1 MADGRCL
8 NADILASLLL
18 GNNEAF
24 AKEVVDLT
32 NELNSIKAIY
42 KDDKMIKNA
51 EKQIN
56 LRLNWIVWAR
66 ILYWDAWDV
75 AKQTL
80 LKKVRNKWWTIW
92 EWARLLDM
100 IDWISLQNLD
110 EYAGLLFQKWDDI
123 RTAQGAID
131 EFKESVSNY
140 VAAESWLKDN
150 YWIKLWSKNVSKEEK
165 AQALWEWWKSELKK
179 VKEWWTPTWIITPDE
194 QWKHIERL
202 SWIKQKERETLF
214 NNYVL
219 WRIFLWEDDD
229 VVKAFVNVAKKFDNT
244 MPKLTLAN
252 INRINSINTLINRVY
267 TNALDLA
274 KSKPLRDALKVRLI
288 QLIQSKD
295 WEIPAAGIRNAIN
308 VINTMMFADAWLSF
322 STTLKYSNV
331 GEAVRQIL
339 VDDKWVSRVSPDTS
353 NETIFKE
360 LKKLL
365 EREKLSLW
373 DARNP
378 KQVEAFGT
386 KLSGEE
392 LLKILYSAS
401 WDEEV
406 KAAIELKWYVSDEI
420 ILDFAK
426 AKLFGLD
433 AKKWEKN
440 IKDVIKKF
448 TKPYDASQVS
458 TIAFK
463 ATSWVPVN
471 PSNANNIIYVNFN
484 QADNAL
490 NLDIENQTLLSR
502 ARFNDSLADLYT
514 LTITKDT
521 IPSYDISEWVDS
533 MSDDVLKNLEYIVI
547 PNSNR
552 ANNFRLKEL
561 KERMENLW
569 NKDYQIIFPRSRQ
582 SGQYF
587 VDADWRLKFKTT
599 DEKLFNEMSNKLAIE
614 SLNTSTVNLV
624 ENTEANR
631 ISEKLTNLQKK
642 QALNDA
648 ALEFFREY
656 MWTSAKWLSDEQVVT
671 KLSNMTWV
679 PINADWG
686 MDWGLT
692 QRVLFNNYTASGKY
706 TKDIV
711 TADQIVAIEDM
722 IRNYSDDEL
731 ISAVKQ
737 LWFTVNDNTA
747 RRNISVIREAYVN
760 LRTTWD
766 LTEYIWYKWVLNWLA
781 NKNVA
786 TDIWTTNFKNILAS
800 DNPKEQLAVYLY
812 WDRQLSEAE
821 LKSIDDYLADIMDSY
836 IAKLADNLTKNWYM
850 MPMVNPRK
858 AVMNYL
864 KDKLSISDEFIQSFA
879 YKNGLDED
887 YNVIKQIFDDNS
899 PSEIEVEWLINED
912 TLIALRTENNGT
924 LVRELK
930 PEERFLP
937 ATYNSYTAV
946 MDQMN
951 IPREVLQQTTR
962 ETTRITADE
971 TKEILKRFFTD
982 EELEWVSVNFYD
994 DLIDWI
1000 WEWRYTSDWMRRALD
1015 FVRNPEEVTPYHES
1029 VHMYIDMFLT
1039 KEEKEKLFDEVYRKN
1054 KKAISKFITE
1064 NWYKVEDT
1072 RQAAEEWIAE
1082 NFIKFVKW
1090 QDVKLNKD
1098 TKNWFQRLW
1107 NTIKSWFNKVP
1118 EEKLDS
1124 LNQFYS
1130 DVYNRVR
1137 PNEAIVW
1144 EWNVN
1149 IYRRWD
1155 YWYIWNHWS
1164 PYSFEEFST
1173 EFKWTWE
1180 WWDAHWAWIY
1190 IAARKWTAEK
1200 YAWYGWDRQW
1210 WFQNMTKDYL
1220 ESTDESDFME
1230 WIYDRELIRR
1240 NMATNVLD
1248 DMIYENKSFK
1258 EAIEEETEWVES
1270 SLRWASRDDLRE
1282 ILNKRLDALREF
1294 KEEDFKLWPETH
1306 HLYEV
1311 EIPAPKE
1318 ANTPSWTNYLQEDW
1332 RYDMNVVNEIINKAR
1347 KSKDWINDKWAMHYI
1362 EMWRTY
1368 WPWNMPAWR
1377 HIYLALE
1384 NWFWNSTTKA
1394 SNFLEWLWYD
1404 WIHYIWQN
1412 DWECWL
1418 VFNADNTYIVSHRS
1432 YRMAWTRW
1440 EIWNP
1445 SLTEDQ
1451 IIKDILTK
1459 YENAVE
1465 QHIKN
1470 GTMTVKVAQDLKQQA
1485 SYALNVASQ
1494 DLILSRYGSLLSA
1507 SDREW
1512 LLWMWFNLKLAS
1524 NSSELQALKQANAQ
1538 TIWNFKKRWWELA
1551 QQYNVTLN
1559 NTEELDKMLMDSWR
1573 VYTTRNWQQAIVDVW
1588 EELENSINS
1597 IPNTAWELTALKQ
1610 MDINSIRALSPKKAY
1625 TLLKTIDLVKNNIT
1639 RGNFYTQ
1646 LMYQL
1651 NPQLRK
1657 VENGLNFFQTFKAVD
1672 TWGWVWVPW
1681 ALTRNATAWYVEAG
1695 KSVSDASD
1703 LAYKANI
1710 TKTIYDDYIKSW
1722 KELTQKDLENI
1733 VNKELSKTADAGYAQ
1748 HYIDAFAPYVSLKWL
1763 SNEVKTYVN
1772 NLLNTEAKDIQAL
1785 LKEVGADLDWV
1796 LDIAVTLD
1804 DGTVVK
1810 IWDMVNWNVDWWQQ
1824 RLFWWLDKWSG
1835 ERYFVSKERASTVK
1849 DEIKWAYAW
1858 YNDADLVT
1866 NNEASVI
1873 TAILWNARKIL
1884 QRDTNTNKFIEFDNA
1899 IGWQND
1905 ILKQLMEVHLF
1916 WWWKYWKNATW
1927 LQRQVN
1933 TISKVISTWV
1943 NYRWWFSPKRWSEIQ
1958 WLYETY
1964 YSRSLADL
1972 KKLALPEDWV
1982 HQIALELAKYF
1993 KELESR
1999 LGSRNWALWV
2009 SMDTAV
2015 NRAFWNLWSIV
2026 RNIHSDNWVY
2036 SLMNKIGNNQVLW
2049 LFKFTNKGDLAYNE
2063 FLKNLSTNKLW
2074 WAPAAVLW
2082 SNYKEFVNWNM
2093 KEIARQFNTMFGS
2106 NFSTSDVNIILQWLG
2121 WYQVVNSKWARWVKA
2136 TSNFISSF
2144 WWRTARVL
2152 MTYPYQL
2159 FTIYNQL
2166 FAYNVKSSA
2175 FKRALWVE
2183 NVSDTNDIRK
2193 LYWVLEWTYVDFW
2206 WLTDTLKR
2214 WFNLVPDS
2222 AKNWILE
2229 IIWRDSPELK
2239 NVWLEFD
2246 DWIMGLYWKTTNYIN
2261 HNYDVVKL
2269 SQLVDSVRDNANN
2282 IIDASQAQTFKWLAF
2297 LKALQKNN
2305 YINFMNANAFKEF
2318 MDNPE
2323 ISQAIKDRLLDRVN
2337 IYSNRIFQ
2345 DMLGTWFSWLDKA
2358 YGWNAVS
2365 DFLTQVL
2372 WLINFKGAW
2381 GTNIFRQTFEKLGS
2395 MLKVAIQYAKGNKAT
2410 AEEMW
2415 AYIVRTP
2422 EFSNF
2427 STCLWWDLVMT
2438 WRLGKYAKN
2447 GKLPDDESE
2456 VEMMDF
2462 VEWVS
2467 DNIDFISQQWQGL
2480 QSFWGMRP
2488 FSSAIKWMYK
2498 NADKWV
2504 LWALWA
2510 WNNAFWSTLA
2520 SNVWRN
2526 WKPVTFITD
2535 ALLIAQTD
2543 WAAAGWQYLEDN
2555 WHTLSAWTMRYM
2567 VEEWY
2572 NSYWANTAL
2581 TVQRWWIPAL
2591 LVWEQYANSDTAFMY
2606 DVKNWNTSWFELLSN
2621 AINTSQFFKA
2631 WKDIASMAVGWLYDA
2646 LWSERPKWTKSTKWV
2661 YNLLTIQD
2669 DLKGSATFNE
2679 MYETGKPRPK
2689 TQKQLQK
2696 LLDAYMKPN
2705 YPGWYKAYNGLQNFI
2720 ETWTVNG
2727 KGKDKGNYYDKWLE
2741 QFYAKIEERH
2751 PWELERYMKQY
2762 ASKFLWDPNS
2772 EEGRVNFYNW
2782 ARYYLEEMRDDPDY
2796 NLYTSAMYKWNLNNL
2811 YYEVLDKQAE
2821 LETEFRKSMW
2831 YSKDQYKVSRT
2842 DINNLKDVKEAIN
2855 RKFLEDHYDEMY
2867 AADMELMQNHFY
2879 QWIADELEPEV
2890 ANWYFSKQP
2899 EKNREGNETGDD
2911 EWVLKNNIKNQIRD
2925 EIFFEKAVADWRW
2938 EDALT
2943 YSALMTQ
2950 SLAYD
2955 DETWVIRASMVD
2967 YYADR
2972 IINSDWPATVKQ
2984 SAFAWLIK
2992 NNEDAFTYDFWLV
3005 EKYWDFYEAAEEYK
3019 EDVLHNVSTDII
3031 DNLNNLAIALHWDD
3045 DATTKTGSSWA
3056 RVSADLS
3063 KLLWVLSSRPKSWK
3077 SYITSW
3083 SNDKFLAVPIKWLS
3097 AMGYK
3102 PAKKPANFN
3111 FEVIYKSK
3119 WYDPKTK
3126 TLWPITPPKKNKA
3139 IKGKSTRKM
3148 TQKEENELDLL

>member
-66 ILYWDAWDV
+66 ILYWDAWDA
-75 AKQTL
+75 AKQAL

-100 IDWISLQNLD
+100 IDWISMQNLD
-110 EYAGLLFQKWDDI
+110 EYAGLLFQKWD
-123 RTAQGAID
+123 RLGTAQDAID
-131 EFKESVSNY
+131 DFKEAVSNY

-150 YWIKLWSKNVSKEEK
+150 YWIKLWGRNVPKEEK
-165 AQALWEWWKSELKK
+165 VKALWEWWKSELKK
-179 VKEWWTPTWIITPDE
+179 VKEWWVPTWIITPDE

-202 SWIKQKERETLF
+202 SWLKQKEKETLF

-219 WRIFLWEDDD
+219 WRIFLGEDDD
-229 VVKAFVNVAKKFDNT
+229 VVKDFIYIAKKFNNT
-244 MPKLTLAN
+244 MPTLTLAN
-252 INRINSINTLINRVY
+252 INRISNINTLINRVY
-267 TNALDLA
+267 TNSLDLA
-274 KSKPLRDALKVRLI
+274 RSKPLRDALKVRLI
-288 QLIQSKD
+288 QLIQSTD
-295 WEIPAAGIRNAIN
+295 WEIPSTSIRNAIN
-308 VINTMMFADAWLSF
+308 VINTMMFSDAWLSF

-331 GEAVRQIL
+331 WESVRQVLI
-339 VDDKWVSRVSPDTS
+339 DEKWISRVSPDLT
-353 NETIFKE
+353 NESIFKE

-365 EREKLSLW
+365 EREKLNLW
-373 DARNP
+373 DAHNP
-378 KQVEAFGT
+378 KQIEAFGT
-386 KLSGEE
+386 KLSWEE

-401 WDEEV
+401 WDDEV
-406 KAAIELKWYVSDEI
+406 KTAIELHWAISNEI

-426 AKLFGLD
+426 AKLFWID
-433 AKKWEKN
+433 AKKGEKN
-440 IKDVIKKF
+440 IRDIIKKF
-448 TKPYDASQVS
+448 TKPYDANQVS

-463 ATSWVPVN
+463 STSWVPVN
-471 PSNANNIIYVNFN
+471 PTSANNIVFINFN

-490 NLDIENQTLLSR
+490 NVDIENQTLLSR

-514 LTITKDT
+514 LTVTKDT
-521 IPSYDISEWVDS
+521 IPSYDVSEWVDWI
-533 MSDDVLKNLEYIVI
+533 SDDILKNLEYIVI

-552 ANNFRLKEL
+552 ANNFRIKEL
-561 KERMENLW
+561 KDRMEKLW
-569 NKDYQIIFPRSRQ
+569 NKDYQVIYPRSRQ

-614 SLNTSTVNLV
+614 SLNTSTVNLT
-624 ENTEANR
+624 ENTAENRVSEA
-631 ISEKLTNLQKK
+631 LTNLQKK
-642 QALNDA
+642 QALNDSA
-648 ALEFFREY
+648 MEFFRSY
-656 MWTSAKWLSDEQVVT
+656 MWTSADWLSDEQVVT

-679 PINADWG
+679 PINADWS
-686 MDWGLT
+686 MNWWLT
-692 QRVLFNNYTASGKY
+692 QRVLFNNYTASGRY

-722 IRNYSDDEL
+722 IRNYSDEEL

-766 LTEYIWYKWVLNWLA
+766 LTEYLWYKWVLNWLA

-864 KDKLSISDEFIQSFA
+864 KGKLSISDEFIQSFA

-887 YNVIKQIFDDNS
+887 YNLIKQIFDDNS

-912 TLIALRTENNGT
+912 TLIKLRTENNGT
-924 LVRELK
+924 LVRELTA
-930 PEERFLP
+930 EERFLP

-1000 WEWRYTSDWMRRALD
+1000 GEWRYTSDWMRRALD
-1015 FVRNPEEVTPYHES
+1015 FVRNPEEITPYHEA

-1039 KEEKEKLFDEVYRKN
+1039 KEEKEKLFDNVYRKN

-1064 NWYKVEDT
+1064 NWYKVWNT
-1072 RQAAEEWIAE
+1072 REAAEEWIAE

-1090 QDVKLNKD
+1090 QDVKLNKE
-1098 TKNWFQRLW
+1098 TRNWFQRLRD
-1107 NTIKSWFNKVP
+1107 TIKSWFNKVP
-1118 EEKLDS
+1118 EDKLDS

-1137 PNEAIVW
+1137 PEGWTVNNWWTISKYALWRDLWWRNFLDTVSQELTKEQEEFFKNSVIRDKNWNLLIVYHW
-1144 EWNVN
+1144 TDADPFDIFDITKWGWWNRTAEWPGF
-1149 IYRRWD
+1149 YFSTDYYKARD
-1155 YWYIWNHWS
+1155 YWNIWKYYLNIKN
-1164 PYSFEEFST
+1164 PYMLD
-1173 EFKWTWE
+1173 WE
-1180 WWDAHWAWIY
+1180 SQEIP
-1190 IAARKWTAEK
+1190 KE
-1200 YAWYGWDRQW
+1200 QW
-1210 WFQNMTKDYL
+1210 MK
-1220 ESTDESDFME
+1220 
-1230 WIYDRELIRR
+1230 
-1240 NMATNVLD
+1240 
-1248 DMIYENKSFK
+1248 
-1258 EAIEEETEWVES
+1258 
-1270 SLRWASRDDLRE
+1270 
-1282 ILNKRLDALREF
+1282 ILNKYRDIMIRPEYV
-1294 KEEDFKLWPETH
+1294 EDMINGWYQTRNIISQMMSWVPEG
-1306 HLYEV
+1306 
-1311 EIPAPKE
+1311 KK
-1318 ANTPSWTNYLQEDW
+1318 QELMDTFA
-1332 RYDMNVVNEIINKAR
+1332 DI
-1347 KSKDWINDKWAMHYI
+1347 
-1362 EMWRTY
+1362 T
-1368 WPWNMPAWR
+1368 
-1377 HIYLALE
+1377 
-1384 NWFWNSTTKA
+1384 
-1394 SNFLEWLWYD
+1394 WYD
-1404 WIHYIWQN
+1404 WFANRWPGNELYTVVAIKPNQIKRI
-1412 DWECWL
+1412 
-1418 VFNADNTYIVSHRS
+1418 DNLTPTESPNMR
-1432 YRMAWTRW
+1432 YRATKW
-1440 EIWNP
+1440 EIGNP

-1451 IIKDILTK
+1451 IISDILTK

-1465 QHIKN
+1465 KHIKDW
-1470 GTMTVKVAQDLKQQA
+1470 TMTVKEAQDLKQQA
-1485 SYALNVASQ
+1485 SYALNIASQ

-1524 NSSELQALKQANAQ
+1524 NAEELQALKQANAQ
-1538 TIWNFKKRWWELA
+1538 TIWNFRKRWWELA

-1597 IPNTAWELTALKQ
+1597 IPETAWELTTLKQ
-1610 MDINSIRALSPKKAY
+1610 MDINAIRSLEPKKAY

-1672 TWGWVWVPW
+1672 TWWWVWVPW
-1681 ALTRNATAWYVEAG
+1681 SLTRNATAWYIEAG

-1703 LAYKANI
+1703 LAYKSQI
-1710 TKTIYDDYIKSW
+1710 TKAIYDWFIKSW
-1722 KELTQKDLENI
+1722 KELKQTDLDNI
-1733 VNKELSKTADAGYAQ
+1733 VNNVLKWTMDTEYAQ

-1763 SNEVKTYVN
+1763 SSEVKTYIN

-1785 LKEVGADLDWV
+1785 LKEVWADLDWI

-1804 DGTVVK
+1804 DGSVVK

-1835 ERYFVSKERASTVK
+1835 ERYFVSRERTSTVK

-1866 NNEASVI
+1866 QNEAHVI
-1873 TAILWNARKIL
+1873 TSLFWNARKIL

-1905 ILKQLMEVHLF
+1905 ILKQLMEIHLF
-1916 WWWKYWKNATW
+1916 WWWKYWKNANW
-1927 LQRQVN
+1927 IQKQVN

-1943 NYRWWFSPKRWSEIQ
+1943 NARRWFSAKRWSEIQ

-1993 KELESR
+1993 KELESK

-2049 LFKFTNKGDLAYNE
+2049 LFKFTNKWDLAYNE

-2074 WAPAAVLW
+2074 WMIPAATYW
-2082 SNYKEFVNWNM
+2082 GNYKEFVNWNM
-2093 KEIARQFNTMFGS
+2093 TEIARQFNTMFGS

-2121 WYQVVNSKWARWVKA
+2121 WYQVVNSKWSRWIKA
-2136 TSNFISSF
+2136 TTNFISSF

-2175 FKRALWVE
+2175 YKRALWIE
-2183 NVSDTNDIRK
+2183 NVSETNDIRK
-2193 LYWVLEWTYVDFW
+2193 LYWILEWTYVDFW
-2206 WLTDTLKR
+2206 WLTDTIKKWLNIIPENAKR
-2214 WFNLVPDS
+2214 
-2222 AKNWILE
+2222 WILE
-2229 IIWRDSPELK
+2229 ILWRDSDELK
-2239 NVWLEFD
+2239 NVWIEFD
-2246 DWIMGLYWKTTNYIN
+2246 DWIMWLYWKTTNYIN
-2261 HNYDVVKL
+2261 NNYDVVKL

-2297 LKALQKNN
+2297 LKALQKND

-2323 ISQAIKDRLLDRVN
+2323 ISQAIKDKLVDRVN

-2358 YGWNAVS
+2358 YWWNAIS
-2365 DFLTQVL
+2365 DFFTQVL
-2372 WLINFKGAW
+2372 WLINFKWAW

-2395 MLKVAIQYAKGNKAT
+2395 MLKVAIQYSKGNKAV
-2410 AEEMW
+2410 ADEMW
-2415 AYIVRTP
+2415 AYIVKTP

-2427 STCLWWDLVMT
+2427 STCLWWDLVMS

-2462 VEWVS
+2462 AERVT
-2467 DNIDFISQQWQGL
+2467 DNIDFVSQQWQWL
-2480 QSFWGMRP
+2480 TSFWWQRP
-2488 FSSAIKWMYK
+2488 FTAAIRWMYK
-2498 NADKWV
+2498 NSDKWV

-2526 WKPVTFITD
+2526 WKPIAFITD
-2535 ALLIAQTD
+2535 ALLVAQTD
-2543 WAAAGWQYLEDN
+2543 WAAAWWQYLEDN

-2567 VEEWY
+2567 IEEWY

-2581 TVQRWWIPAL
+2581 TSQRWWIPAL
-2591 LVWEQYANSDTAFMY
+2591 LVWQQYADSDTAFMY

-2621 AINTSQFFKA
+2621 AINTSQLFKA
-2631 WKDIASMAVGWLYDA
+2631 WKDIVSMAVWWAYDA
-2646 LWSERPKWTKSTKWV
+2646 LWWERPDWTKSKKWV

-2669 DLKGSATFNE
+2669 DLKESPTFRELYN
-2679 MYETGKPRPK
+2679 TGKPRPQ

-2696 LLDAYMKPN
+2696 LLDDYMKPN
-2705 YPGWYKAYNGLQNFI
+2705 YPWGYKAYNWLQNFI
-2720 ETWTVNG
+2720 ETWTLNG
-2727 KGKDKGNYYDKWLE
+2727 KGWDKWNYYDKWLE
-2741 QFYAKIEERH
+2741 QFYKKIEERH
-2751 PWELERYMKQY
+2751 PWELERYMNKYSKQ
-2762 ASKFLWDPNS
+2762 FLWDPNS
-2772 EEGRVNFYNW
+2772 EEWRVDFYNW
-2782 ARYYLEEMRDDPDY
+2782 ASHYLEEMRDDPDY
-2796 NLYTSAMYKWNLNNL
+2796 NLYASAMYKWNLNNL
-2811 YYEVLDKQAE
+2811 YYEILDTQAE
-2821 LETEFRKSMW
+2821 MMTNVRKAMW
-2831 YSKDQYKVSRT
+2831 FSKDQAKVSRT
-2842 DINNLKDVKEAIN
+2842 DINNLKDIKDNIN
-2855 RKFLEDHYDEMY
+2855 RVFLENHYDEMY

-2879 QWIADELEPEV
+2879 KWIAEEIEPEV
-2890 ANWYFSKQP
+2890 ANWYFTQQP
-2899 EKNREGNETGDD
+2899 EKNREGNETGEM
-2911 EWVLKNNIKNQIRD
+2911 EWVLKNNIKNQIKD

-2938 EDALT
+2938 EDALA
-2943 YSALMTQ
+2943 YSAIMTQ

-2955 DETWVIRASMVD
+2955 DETWIIRASMVD

-2972 IINSDWPATVKQ
+2972 IINSDWPGNVKQ
-2984 SAFAWLIK
+2984 SAFAWLIN
-2992 NNEDAFTYDFWLV
+2992 NNEDVFKYDSELA
-3005 EKYWDFYEAAEEYK
+3005 EKYWDYYEAAEQYK
-3019 EDVLHNVSTDII
+3019 EEVLHNVSSDLIDI
-3031 DNLNNLAIALHWDD
+3031 LNNLAIALHWDD
-3045 DATTKTGSSWA
+3045 EKSTKSGASWA
-3056 RVSADLS
+3056 KVSADLS
-3063 KLLWVLSSRPKSWK
+3063 KLLWLLSSRPKSWK
-3077 SYITSW
+3077 VYGTSK
-3083 SNDKFLAVPIKWLS
+3083 SNDTFIAVPIKWLS
-3097 AMGYK
+3097 AMWYK

-3111 FEVIYKSK
+3111 FEVIYKSS

-3139 IKGKSTRKM
+3139 VKAKSTRKM
-3148 TQKEENELDLL
+3148 TQKEENELDLI